1 MKQYFRGV
9 FGLMHALRKRFL
21 RDKTSLFFTF
31 LFPLIFLFIFGT
43 IFGNTSVSFRIALI
57 NDADSS
63 FAKSFAS
70 SVKANDTFKVSDVSN
85 LTDAKS
91 KMSRGELDS
100 IVELPK
106 AFGELNSI
114 GVPSGQLNVYYQK
127 GSEQSGQTLA
137 AVMQQTLDGINKK
150 FGRPDAALTVAQVST
165 AEAGASSFDYT
176 FSGLLGF
183 SLMSMGIFGLANA
196 MPSEKEKGSYRRL
209 RAAPF
214 KASQLILANALH
226 YLQVTLMSVLIM
238 MVVGIGVFHFN
249 MRGDWLT
256 FSVFAVLSATMVIGF
271 GLVVGALATN
281 DAQSAP
287 IANLVSF
294 PMMFLSGAFFPRY
307 AFPDWLQHISGYIP
321 LSPVIDGFRQIMT
334 EHASLITVAPQ
345 LAMILAWIVV
355 AYFIAMRFFR
365 WGDAN

>member
-1 MKQYFRGV
+1 MKQYFRPV
-9 FGLMHALRKRFL
+9 FGLMNALRKRFL

-31 LFPLIFLFIFGT
+31 LFPLIFLFIFGV
-43 IFGNTSVSFRIALI
+43 IFGNNSVSFRIALI
-57 NDADSS
+57 NDANSS
-63 FAKSFAS
+63 FAKSFAKS
-70 SVKANDTFKVSDVSN
+70 IKEKDTFKVSDTTS
-85 LTDAKS
+85 LADAKS

-100 IVELPK
+100 VIELPK
-106 AFGELNSI
+106 NFGQQNTS
-114 GVPSGQLNVYYQK
+114 GVPSGELNVYYQK

-137 AVMQQTLDGINKK
+137 AVMQQTLDGINKQY
-150 FGRPDAALTVAQVST
+150 GRPDAALTVKQVST

-214 KASQLILANALH
+214 KTSQLILANALH
-226 YLQVTLMSVLIM
+226 YLQVTLMSVIM
-238 MVVGIGVFHFN
+238 MVIVGVGVFHFN

-256 FSVFAVLSATMVIGF
+256 FSLFAVLSAVMVIGF
-271 GLVVGALATN
+271 GLVVGALANN
-281 DAQSAP
+281 DAQAAP

-294 PMMFLSGAFFPRY
+294 PMMFLSGAFFPRFM
-307 AFPDWLQHISGYIP
+307 FPDWLQNISGYIP

-334 EHASLITVAPQ
+334 EHASLVTIAPQ
-345 LAMILAWIVV
+345 VGMILAWILV

-365 WGDAN
+365 WGEHS